1 MVFEPQN
8 LNPFLSGSQF
18 CFGIGLTAHG
28 MNVTS
33 HDITTVRKHFE
44 KRDPVVFTSFVED
57 FSWTRK
63 VLGNGT
69 VHKKEADF
77 SRGHQMSC

>member
-1 MVFEPQN
+1 MKPNMVFEPQN

-33 HDITTVRKHFE
+33 HDITTVHNVILSYSHRLLKTFPGRG
-44 KRDPVVFTSFVED
+44 KSWASPTARFIKKKPTSVGD
-57 FSWTRK
+57 TK
-63 VLGNGT
+63 
-69 VHKKEADF
+69 
-77 SRGHQMSC
+77 